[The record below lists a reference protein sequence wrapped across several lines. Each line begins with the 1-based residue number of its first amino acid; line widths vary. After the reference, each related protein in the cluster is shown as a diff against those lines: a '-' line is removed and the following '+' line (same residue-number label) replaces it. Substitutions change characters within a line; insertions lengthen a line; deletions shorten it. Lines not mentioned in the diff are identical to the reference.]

1 MKEIRRW
8 FNLSD
13 VFSKVTAILLS
24 SVLMFIAPVLIMT
37 EENDRAMQ
45 TFVYTEIIDL
55 TDRIRNTGCLTGSMY
70 LNFLN
75 ALEDTGTIYDVEIQ
89 HFQTED
95 GIGLQMNSTEG
106 ILETL
111 ADDGVYR
118 FRSGDVIKL
127 KVKKQDGTLVGF
139 YGGKIK
145 DESY

>member
-1 MKEIRRW
+1 M
-8 FNLSD
+8 
-13 VFSKVTAILLS
+13 LS

-37 EENDRAMQ
+37 EENNRAMQ

-75 ALEDTGTIYDVEIQ
+75 ALEDTGTIYDIEIQ

-95 GIGLQMNSTEG
+95 EIGVQMNSTDR

-118 FRSGDVIKL
+118 FRAGDVIKL

-139 YGGKIK
+139 YGEKIK

>member
-1 MKEIRRW
+1 M
-8 FNLSD
+8 
-13 VFSKVTAILLS
+13 LS

-37 EENDRAMQ
+37 EENNRAMP

-75 ALEDTGTIYDVEIQ
+75 ALEDTGTIYDIEIQ

-95 GIGLQMNSTEG
+95 EIGVQMNSTDR

>member
-1 MKEIRRW
+1 
-8 FNLSD
+8 
-13 VFSKVTAILLS
+13 
-24 SVLMFIAPVLIMT
+24 
-37 EENDRAMQ
+37 MQ

-75 ALEDTGTIYDVEIQ
+75 ALEDTGTIYDIEIQ

-95 GIGLQMNSTEG
+95 EIGVQMNSTDR

>member
-1 MKEIRRW
+1 
-8 FNLSD
+8 
-13 VFSKVTAILLS
+13 
-24 SVLMFIAPVLIMT
+24 MFIAPVLIMT

-75 ALEDTGTIYDVEIQ
+75 AIEGTGSVYEIEIQ

-95 GIGLQMNSTEG
+95 EIGVQMNSTDR
-106 ILETL
+106 ILEAL
-111 ADDGVYR
+111 AEKDIYR
-118 FRSGDVIKL
+118 FRTGDIIKL
-127 KVKKQDGTLVGF
+127 KVRKQDGTLAGF

>member
-1 MKEIRRW
+1 M
-8 FNLSD
+8 
-13 VFSKVTAILLS
+13 LS

-37 EENDRAMQ
+37 EENNRAMQ

-75 ALEDTGTIYDVEIQ
+75 ALEDTGTIYDIEIQ

-95 GIGLQMNSTEG
+95 EIGVQMNSTDR

-118 FRSGDVIKL
+118 FRSGDVIK
-127 KVKKQDGTLVGF
+127 KKKKKQDGTLVGF

>member
-1 MKEIRRW
+1 M
-8 FNLSD
+8 
-13 VFSKVTAILLS
+13 LS

-37 EENDRAMQ
+37 EENNRAMQ
-45 TFVYTEIIDL
+45 TFVYTEMIDL

-75 ALEDTGTIYDVEIQ
+75 ALEDTGTIYDIEIQ

-95 GIGLQMNSTEG
+95 EIGVQMNSTDR

>member
-1 MKEIRRW
+1 M
-8 FNLSD
+8 SD

-24 SVLMFIAPVLIMT
+24 SVLMFIVPVWVMT
-37 EENDRAMQ
+37 EENNRAIQ

-75 ALEDTGTIYDVEIQ
+75 SLEDTGSVYDIEIQ
-89 HFQTED
+89 HFLTED
-95 GIGLQMNSTEG
+95 DITVVNSTCH

-111 ADDGVYR
+111 KDDGVYR

-145 DESY
+145 DENY

>member
-1 MKEIRRW
+1 M
-8 FNLSD
+8 
-13 VFSKVTAILLS
+13 LS

-37 EENDRAMQ
+37 EENNRAMQ

-75 ALEDTGTIYDVEIQ
+75 ALEDTGTIYDIEIQ
-89 HFQTED
+89 HVQTED
-95 GIGLQMNSTEG
+95 EIGVQMNSTDR

>member
-1 MKEIRRW
+1 M
-8 FNLSD
+8 
-13 VFSKVTAILLS
+13 LS

-37 EENDRAMQ
+37 EENNRAMQ

-75 ALEDTGTIYDVEIQ
+75 ALEDTGTIYDIEIQ

-95 GIGLQMNSTEG
+95 EIGVQMNSTDR

-118 FRSGDVIKL
+118 FRLGDVIKL

>member
-1 MKEIRRW
+1 
-8 FNLSD
+8 
-13 VFSKVTAILLS
+13 
-24 SVLMFIAPVLIMT
+24 
-37 EENDRAMQ
+37 
-45 TFVYTEIIDL
+45 
-55 TDRIRNTGCLTGSMY
+55 
-70 LNFLN
+70 
-75 ALEDTGTIYDVEIQ
+75 
-89 HFQTED
+89 
-95 GIGLQMNSTEG
+95 MNSTDR